1 MRWSRRCGPRAMR
14 WIRWSW
20 VELIGHRAPF
30 ACLVLAL
37 ALSGGAKPPA
47 SALQVDLLLQG
58 GTIYDGSDRAAVVGD
73 VAITGDRISLVGN
86 GNKVRAR
93 RTIDVRGLIVAPG
106 FIDPHTH
113 AEITASDPVKRRLN
127 EWLAQ
132 GVTTIV
138 TGNDGYGQH
147 DIASQTRALSERPIG
162 PNMASYV
169 GFGSVRTTVLGEGD
183 VEPTAAQ
190 LAQMRALVAK
200 GMCQGALGLSG
211 GLFYAPQKFAKTDEV
226 IDLAR
231 EAAKRGGIYDTHQ
244 RDESSYGIGLLA
256 SVDEALRIGRE
267 AGMPVHF
274 AHLKALGVDV
284 HGQAPAV
291 IDRIAAARAAGQQ
304 VTADQ
309 YPYAAGFTGLT
320 AALLP
325 PWAQDGGLAAVKV
338 RIADTAQRERLR
350 TDMRENLRRRGGAGA
365 LLLADPDRPW
375 SGKRLD
381 VLAAEWKLDP
391 IDAALRLILE
401 EPSDIGVIS
410 FMMTEPDI
418 EAIMRQPWVVT
429 GSDGAAGHPRL
440 TGTFP
445 RKYARY
451 VVERKTISL
460 AAFIRQST
468 GRTADLLQLDRRG
481 YLRAGWYADVVVF
494 DPRSYAPR
502 SDYDRP
508 GELATG
514 VNTLLVNG
522 QVVIDRGKLGA
533 SLPGRV
539 LRRTAVPN
547 CP

>member
-1 MRWSRRCGPRAMR
+1 MVAAALTLILSAAGPAF
-14 WIRWSW
+14 
-20 VELIGHRAPF
+20 HAD
-30 ACLVLAL
+30 LVL
-37 ALSGGAKPPA
+37 K
-47 SALQVDLLLQG
+47 G
-58 GTIYDGSDRAAVVGD
+58 GTIHDGSGRPAYVGD
-73 VAITGDRISLVGN
+73 VAITGDRISYVGRSA
-86 GNKVRAR
+86 KIRAR
-93 RTIDVRGLIVAPG
+93 RSIDVRGLVVAPG

-113 AEITASDPVKRRLN
+113 AEIAAKDPGSRRLN
-127 EWLAQ
+127 GWLAQ

-138 TGNDGYGQH
+138 TGNDGYGSH
-147 DIASQTRALSERPIG
+147 DIAGQTRALSKRPIG
-162 PNMASYV
+162 PNLASFV
-169 GFGSVRTTVLGEGD
+169 GFGSVRTAVLGEGD
-183 VEPTAAQ
+183 VAPTAAQ
-190 LAQMRALVAK
+190 LVAMQALVAK

-211 GLFYAPQKFAKTDEV
+211 GLFYAPQKFATTAEV
-226 IDLAR
+226 IAVAR

-256 SVDEALRIGRE
+256 SVDEALQIGRE
-267 AGMPVHF
+267 AGLPVHF

-284 HGQAPAV
+284 QGQASTV
-291 IDRIAAARAAGQQ
+291 IARIAAARAAGQE

-325 PWAQDGGLAAVKV
+325 PWAQDGGLPAIKA
-338 RIADTAQRERLR
+338 RIADPSQRERLR

-365 LLLADPDRPW
+365 LLLADPGRTW

-381 VLAAEWKLDP
+381 VVASEWQLDP

-410 FMMTEPDI
+410 FMMIEPDI

-429 GSDGAAGHPRL
+429 GSDGAAGHPRM

-445 RKYARY
+445 RKYAYY
-451 VVERKTISL
+451 VIGRKTISL
-460 AAFIRQST
+460 GTFIRQST
-468 GRTADLLQLDRRG
+468 GRTADLLKLVRRG

-494 DPRSYAPR
+494 DPRSYAAR

-514 VNTLLVNG
+514 VQTLLING
-522 QVVIDRGKLGA
+522 QIAIDGGKLNA
-533 SLPGRV
+533 MLPGRV
-539 LRRTAVPN
+539 LRRTSVPN